1 MSAFVHDVF
10 TTDLGWTMIGLGIGI
25 GFLFAVGVLAISVVS
40 VPLLLDRDVGLFA
53 AIGASL
59 RAVLT
64 NPGPMAAWGLI
75 VAAGLVLGTAPLF
88 LGLIF
93 VMPVLGH
100 ATWHLY
106 RRLVVSE

>member
-1 MSAFVHDVF
+1 VRDVF
-10 TTDLGWTMIGLGIGI
+10 TTGSGWTMIGLGIGI
-25 GFLFAVGVLAISVVS
+25 GFLFAAGVLAISVVA

-59 RAVLT
+59 RAVLA
-64 NPGPMAAWGLI
+64 NPVPMAVWGLI
-75 VAAGLVLGTAPLF
+75 VAGGLVLGTAPLF

-106 RRLVVSE
+106 RRVIVAPE